1 MPTINSFVRF
11 LQASPGA
18 PAVDIYTDGNLAF
31 QNVAYHELT
40 EFLVV
45 GPEDM
50 QIQVFA
56 TGEES
61 NPLIDTQ
68 LTIPASENITVAIIG
83 TPPDVSLLP
92 IFLSVEPTTTD
103 DGLIRLAHLSPTAPN
118 VNLTIEDGATLFTD
132 VGYTQV
138 TDFATIA
145 PGSYNLQLRSA
156 SDDTILLTAPLDVQ
170 IRKAYTV
177 YAIGIPGED
186 LPLELSFY
194 EDQIPFIG
202 STITKTEFRKNP
214 SAGRSPQITFVY
226 NK

>member
-18 PAVDIYTDGNLAF
+18 PAVDIYTDGDLAF
-31 QNVAYHELT
+31 QNVAYNELT

-50 QIQVFA
+50 HIQVFA
-56 TGEES
+56 AGEET

-118 VNLTIEDGATLFTD
+118 VNLSIEGGPTLFSD

-138 TDFATIA
+138 TDFTSIT
-145 PGSYNLQLRSA
+145 PDSYNLQLRSA
-156 SDDTILLTAPLDVQ
+156 SDDEVILTAPLQVMPRQ
-170 IRKAYTV
+170 AYTV
-177 YAIGIPGED
+177 YAIGIPGE
-186 LPLELSFY
+186 LPPLELGHY
-194 EDQIPFIG
+194 QDQIPFIG
-202 STITKTEFRKNP
+202 NTITKTEFRKTSSGKP
-214 SAGRSPQITFVY
+214 LQITFTY
-226 NK
+226 K